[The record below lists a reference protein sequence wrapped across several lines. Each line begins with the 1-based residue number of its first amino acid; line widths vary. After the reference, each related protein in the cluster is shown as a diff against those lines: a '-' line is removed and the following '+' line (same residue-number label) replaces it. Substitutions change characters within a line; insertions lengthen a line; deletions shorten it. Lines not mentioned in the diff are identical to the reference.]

1 MKKNLSAAAV
11 LMFSAAV
18 YSQVGINTQ
27 APKATLDIIAK
38 NTNGTTAEGMIAPRL
53 TGNQIQSADALY
65 GADQRG
71 AIVYITSPVTSSST
85 KTANITSEGYYYFN
99 GSLWQNMGISGSPAT
114 TWTLSGNSG
123 TNPAT
128 NFIGTTGSGEHMVFK
143 TAGRRSGL
151 IMDGASGSS
160 NTAFGWNALNLDAN
174 NYTSSSVNY
183 NTAFGARALG
193 SNTGQGNTAVGTY
206 AARDLTSG
214 QSNIAIGYGSL
225 STSTTGS
232 YNVSIG
238 VSNLLASTVGQQN
251 TSIGSFAGNTI
262 TTGSR
267 NIIIGS
273 EQNVVSATGSNQLN
287 IGGAIFGTGLS
298 GSVTAPAGNIGIGT
312 TSPASKLEVNGS
324 VTNTS
329 SFDAGSSTTIDF
341 SRSNLAFTSASAG
354 NFTLQNIK
362 DGGSYTLSVRGVV
375 AGTSVFTATGFTF
388 KYVNNNPTVANT
400 DTLYSFVA
408 IGSIVYVYCVRGL

>member
-1 MKKNLSAAAV
+1 MKKNLSAAAA

-71 AIVYITSPVTSSST
+71 AIVYITAPVTSSST

-114 TWTLSGNSG
+114 TWTLTGNAG
-123 TNPAT
+123 TNPNT
-128 NFIGTTGSGEHMVFK
+128 DFIGTTGSGEHMVFK

-151 IMDGASGSS
+151 IMDGTSGAS

-174 NYTSSSVNY
+174 NYNSTDF
-183 NTAFGARALG
+183 NTAFGARALNN
-193 SNTGQGNTAVGTY
+193 NTTGAENTAVGAN
-206 AARDLTSG
+206 AARALTSG
-214 QSNIAIGYGSL
+214 QRNIAIGSSSL
-225 STSTTGS
+225 ISSTTGS
-232 YNVSIG
+232 NNI
-238 VSNLLASTVGQQN
+238 AVGQGALSAN
-251 TSIGSFAGNTI
+251 TTGSNNITFGTATGNNI
-262 TTGSR
+262 TTGTN
-267 NIIIGS
+267 NIIIGTN
-273 EQNVVSATGSNQLN
+273 QKAVAAAVNNQLN
-287 IGGAIFGTGLS
+287 IGGAIFGTGLN

-312 TSPASKLEVNGS
+312 ASPVSKLEVNGS

-362 DGGSYTLSVRGVV
+362 DGGSYTLSVRGAVS
-375 AGTSVFTATGFTF
+375 GTSVFTATGFTF